1 MAGYT
6 AVAGKVG
13 MRLSSALIA
22 LAIAATPALSSPTL
36 ANQAPRAN
44 ANKHTWQKPKLRPKP
59 APDRDCTPING
70 RYGYYGNP
78 WCDTG
83 SSRPPDI
90 EYRERH
96 RLEAR

>member
-1 MAGYT
+1 
-6 AVAGKVG
+6 
-13 MRLSSALIA
+13 MRLSSVFI
-22 LAIAATPALSSPTL
+22 AIAIFATPALSSPTL
-36 ANQAPRAN
+36 ANQAPRAK
-44 ANKHTWQKPKLRPKP
+44 AKHTWQKPKPRPRP
-59 APDRDCTPING
+59 APSRDCTPING